1 MISNSEVAA
10 AVAERLK
17 ESYRL
22 LDESAFEVRK
32 KCPEQEAHAYVQAV
46 GKACAEII
54 FGLMEPLYQ
63 RHPNLAPE
71 DWDLPPEEVLKKSAS
86 SK

>member
-1 MISNSEVAA
+1 MITNPEVAA
-10 AVAERLK
+10 TVAERLK

-22 LDESAFEVRK
+22 LDESAFEVRQ
-32 KCPEQEAHAYVQAV
+32 KCSESEAHEYVQAV
-46 GKACAEII
+46 GRACAEII

-71 DWDLPPEEVLKKSAS
+71 SWDLPPEEILKKSAS
-86 SK
+86 PK